1 MKNDHDTSIPEEI
14 LNEALAKLKEVNESL
29 APYLTTLTNDERRSL
44 PKMGDKTLSFVT
56 KSHEFS
62 NQHPELRPS
71 FSTQEDFTID
81 VADATGL
88 LPVTDILNK
97 LISQVEDT
105 AMLSGSEAY
114 NHSLLFYNNAK
125 IAAKNSVPGAKEV
138 YNELKTRFSSRRRK
152 TTESQL

>member
-1 MKNDHDTSIPEEI
+1 MKNNHEISIPKEI
-14 LNEALAKLKEVNESL
+14 LDEALNKLKEVNDSL
-29 APYLTTLTNDERRSL
+29 APYLSTLTNDERRSL

-56 KSHEFS
+56 KSYEFS

-71 FSTQEDFTID
+71 FTTQEDFTID

-88 LPVTDILNK
+88 LPVTDILSK

-125 IAAKNSVPGAKEV
+125 MAAKNSVPGAKEI
-138 YNELKTRFSSRRRK
+138 YNELKNRFPSRRRK
-152 TTESQL
+152 VTEQEM